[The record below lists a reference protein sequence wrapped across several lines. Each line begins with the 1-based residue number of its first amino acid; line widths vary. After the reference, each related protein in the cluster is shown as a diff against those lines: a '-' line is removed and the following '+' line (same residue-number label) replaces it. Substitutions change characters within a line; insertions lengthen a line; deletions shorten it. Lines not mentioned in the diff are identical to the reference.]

1 MLSATG
7 VALRAGARVAPKAA
21 PRVAA
26 AVAPIKVR
34 GLNAATT
41 PANTKTG
48 RALSTSARALAVS
61 SPSRDRL
68 REIVAQTVS
77 SIGSKRESQQ

>member
-1 MLSATG
+1 MLSATN
-7 VALRAGARVAPKAA
+7 VVLRAGARVAPKAA
-21 PRVAA
+21 SRVAA
-26 AVAPIKVR
+26 AVVPIKAR

-48 RALSTSARALAVS
+48 RALSTSARALAAS
-61 SPSRDRL
+61 SPGRDRI

-77 SIGSKRESQQ
+77 SIGSKREG